1 MPEKILFLVRSKLG
15 DSLVAV
21 SVIQEYA
28 SRHPDQEI
36 TALVRSNYAE
46 IVAGEGGIHV
56 VPYKNRL
63 QAFLYLLARRLLR
76 GRFDVFAVLVG
87 YGDIVPKLARLSGA
101 RRRIY
106 LDGRFAG
113 VLPEYPPALSMD
125 RQVDPPWQVAS
136 LIDPG
141 LPKPEALR
149 METLSARRR
158 GKERGK
164 AIGIAPL
171 SDEKRRDMDAPTLE
185 ALLGHLAVRHP
196 GSPLY
201 VFLNPGEESIVPPS
215 APSST
220 RRRTFPSLPR
230 LLDDYA
236 DLSEWYGTDTG
247 LYHLAAASGIPCTV
261 FFGPTQPKKNVMP
274 RQDTR
279 GIRLDVLGQDHC
291 DVKSC
296 RFGACLHQAIINHCG
311 VPNVVGLEPTPP
323 ECPLRRFADDERLR
337 NRKFLFG
344 GETR

>member
-1 MPEKILFLVRSKLG
+1 MPEKILFLIRGKLG
-15 DSLVAV
+15 DSLVCLGV
-21 SVIQEYA
+21 LKEYA
-28 SRHPDQEI
+28 ARHPDQEI
-36 TALVRSNYAE
+36 TALVRRNYAE
-46 IVAGEGGIHV
+46 IVAGESGFHI

-63 QAFLYLLARRLLR
+63 QAILYLLARRLIR

-113 VLPEYPPALSMD
+113 VLPEYPAALSME

-136 LIDPG
+136 ILDPA

-149 METLSARRR
+149 METLRARRR
-158 GKERGK
+158 GKDGGK

-185 ALLGHLAVRHP
+185 ALLAHLAVRHP
-196 GSPLY
+196 DSPLY
-201 VFLNPGEESIVPPS
+201 VFLNPGEEAIVSPS

-220 RRRTFPSLPR
+220 RVRTFPSLPR
-230 LLDDYA
+230 LVDDYA
-236 DLSEWYGTDTG
+236 DLSEWCGTDTG
-247 LYHLAAASGIPCTV
+247 LYHLAAAAGIRCTV

-279 GIRLDVLGQDHC
+279 GIRLDVLGQVHC
-291 DVKSC
+291 DIKSC
-296 RFGACLHQAIINHCG
+296 RFAACLHQAIINHCG
-311 VPNVVGLEPTPP
+311 VPKVVGLEPTPP
-323 ECPLRRFADDERLR
+323 ECPLRRFADDLRLR
-337 NRKFLFG
+337 NREFLSG
-344 GETR
+344 GENR